1 MKIKKGD
8 NVKILSGKERG
19 KTGKVIRVMP
29 ALRRQRLWRRATEAK
44 AVVEGLNL
52 HKKHA
57 RSRQAERKGEVVLVP
72 GGLSLSKLALVCPQ
86 CGRATRVGY
95 EIAGDKKNRI
105 CKKCRQMV

>member
-8 NVKILSGKERG
+8 TVKILAGKERG

-29 ALRRQRLWRRATEAK
+29 AEAK
-44 AVVEGLNL
+44 LVVEGLNL

-72 GGLSLSKLALVCPQ
+72 GALNSAKVALVCPR
-86 CGRATRVGY
+86 CGRVTRVGY
-95 EIAGDKKNRI
+95 EIINGQKNRI

>member
-29 ALRRQRLWRRATEAK
+29 AEAK

-72 GGLSLSKLALVCPQ
+72 GALSLSKLALVCPR

-95 EIAGDKKNRI
+95 EVVGGKKNRI
-105 CKKCRQMV
+105 CKKCHQAVE